1 MDNIL
6 RAIENRRRFGS
17 VLAKDVGLSAR
28 ERDVVLLVVE
38 GLRNKEIA
46 RCLGLSEGTIKL
58 HLHKVYGKV
67 GVSNRTALAVW
78 VDRMVQKR
86 NNNRAQSRALLRLV
100 V

>member
-1 MDNIL
+1 MEEVL
-6 RAIENRRRFGS
+6 SAIENRRSFES
-17 VLAKDVGLSAR
+17 VLAKHVGLSAR
-28 ERDVVLLVVE
+28 ECDVVLLVVE

-46 RCLGLSEGTIKL
+46 RCLRLSEGTVKL

-86 NNNRAQSRALLRLV
+86 NNNRAQSRALLRIV
-100 V
+100 G